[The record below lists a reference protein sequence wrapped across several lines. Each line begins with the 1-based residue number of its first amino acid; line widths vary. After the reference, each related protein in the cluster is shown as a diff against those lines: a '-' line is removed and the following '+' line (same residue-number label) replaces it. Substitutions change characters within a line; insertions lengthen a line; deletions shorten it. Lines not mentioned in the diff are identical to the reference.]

1 MFNNKMV
8 ECLGFFRRE
17 KSFQNLIES
26 FLGFR
31 HFFIILLWIVPV
43 IKSKTTVIILGR
55 YYFFKKVY
63 YIIEIID
70 NFTPF

>member
-8 ECLGFFRRE
+8 EGLGFFRRE
-17 KSFQNLIES
+17 KPFQNLIES

-31 HFFIILLWIVPV
+31 HFFIILLWIVSV

-55 YYFFKKVY
+55 EV
-63 YIIEIID
+63 IITFLRKYTIL
-70 NFTPF
+70 